1 MKTRKE
7 RVQIHLTPETAKAL
21 RIKAAERGGQS
32 ALSLTAEE
40 FIRAGLNLPNLE
52 SEEKKTTCPNCGK
65 VYSPVEE
72 MVGQCNNC
80 DPFADEDEMLEVFGE
95 PEYLD

>member
-7 RVQIHLTPETAKAL
+7 RVQLHLTPETAKAL

-52 SEEKKTTCPNCGK
+52 SEEKKTTCPSG
-65 VYSPVEE
+65 
-72 MVGQCNNC
+72 G
-80 DPFADEDEMLEVFGE
+80 EDYIAVTVAPNAE
-95 PEYLD
+95 

>member
-52 SEEKKTTCPNCGK
+52 SEENK
-65 VYSPVEE
+65 
-72 MVGQCNNC
+72 
-80 DPFADEDEMLEVFGE
+80 
-95 PEYLD
+95 